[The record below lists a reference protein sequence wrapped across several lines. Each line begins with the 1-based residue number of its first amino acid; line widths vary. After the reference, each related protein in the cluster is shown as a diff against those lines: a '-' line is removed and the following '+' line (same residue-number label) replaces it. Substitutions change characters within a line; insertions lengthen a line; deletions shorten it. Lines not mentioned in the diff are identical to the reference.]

1 MAGQREQVDGDVI
14 MINQQHVYSKAADA
28 LPPTTSTPVGAS
40 SRSCDQ
46 PLIYD
51 MIASAVCLR
60 GKHKSTSPLLNARAH
75 QGYHHHPLNPLSP
88 TTHCKKCPPTQVLS
102 SAVQTEDL
110 SKDIPLVKVNEFYV
124 NLDFLCFRRR
134 CC

>member
-1 MAGQREQVDGDVI
+1 MCTQRPL
-14 MINQQHVYSKAADA
+14 MRT
-28 LPPTTSTPVGAS
+28 PPATTPIGAS

-60 GKHKSTSPLLNARAH
+60 GKHKSTSPLLNTRAH
-75 QGYHHHPLNPLSP
+75 QGYHHHPHTNPLPP

-102 SAVQTEDL
+102 SAVQTFKDL
-110 SKDIPLVKVNEFYV
+110 RKDFPLVKGNEFYV
-124 NLDFLCFRRR
+124 NLDFLCFLSALLLEM
-134 CC
+134 CGCLELINQKAIC